1 MDAISRKKKNVFDF
15 FFSLETPVF
24 SFGRTVLTIA
34 GM

>member
-15 FFSLETPVF
+15 FFLETPAF